1 MFIDRQ
7 RGFPYY
13 FIRFQI
19 VFGVCTF
26 VRGVLILDDVLMSI
40 QIN

>member
-1 MFIDRQ
+1 MLIDRQ

-19 VFGVCTF
+19 MFGVCTF
-26 VRGVLILDDVLMSI
+26 VRGDLILDEVLMSI